1 MKSVTEESNPTAPF
15 TKKQAYLVH
24 DNLLYRV
31 HSPIIF
37 LGRHPN
43 NNLILTY
50 PTVSR
55 FHARIKFE
63 DEKFVLYDY
72 GSKYGTFVN
81 DEQVSRKELDSGD
94 VIKLADVEILFI
106 DESKGLHLQLE
117 KATGD
122 LND

>member
-1 MKSVTEESNPTAPF
+1 MKTVTEESKQTIPF
-15 TKKQAYLVH
+15 TQKQAYLVH

-31 HSPIIF
+31 NSPIIF

-55 FHARIKFE
+55 FHARIKYE
-63 DEKFVLYDY
+63 GEKFVLYDY

-81 DEQVSRKELDSGD
+81 DEQVSRKELNSGD
-94 VIKLADVEILFI
+94 IIKLADVKILFI
-106 DESKGLHLQLE
+106 DESKSLDLELE
-117 KATGD
+117 KATGE
-122 LND
+122 LGE